1 MRSTLADREHKLRHR
16 LARRGYGLRKSHNR
30 LLPGYYIFTKH
41 RYMFV
46 GEELFSL
53 AEAENWAS
61 R

>member
-1 MRSTLADREHKLRHR
+1 MRSDSTDRERKLRHR
-16 LARRGYGLRKSHNR
+16 LARHGYGLRKSHNR

-41 RYMFV
+41 RNVFV
-46 GEELFSL
+46 GDELFSL